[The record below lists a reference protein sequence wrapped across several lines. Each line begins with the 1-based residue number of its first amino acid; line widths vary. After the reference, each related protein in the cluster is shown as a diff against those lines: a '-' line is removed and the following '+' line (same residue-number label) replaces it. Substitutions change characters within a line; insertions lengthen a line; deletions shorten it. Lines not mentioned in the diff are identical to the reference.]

1 MFIRSLAPLIAAAV
15 IAGAAALP
23 ARAQSEPEDQT
34 ATTAQLALNAVEA
47 APAEERGTWR
57 LTLEFGRA
65 DRTESAT
72 SRSVHAPA
80 LAAHDIVITGADGA
94 PAPFIVR
101 EMGTPSGNEL
111 TLIIEHFGPAPF
123 AAGDRFTVS
132 ILEEDM
138 VAADRASAEFDF
150 LPPALES
157 VGG

>member
-1 MFIRSLAPLIAAAV
+1 MFIRSLAPLIAAAA
-15 IAGAAALP
+15 IAGAGALP
-23 ARAQSEPEDQT
+23 AQAQTDPQDQT
-34 ATTAQLALNAVEA
+34 TTAQLALNAVEA

-123 AAGDRFTVS
+123 AAGDRYTVS